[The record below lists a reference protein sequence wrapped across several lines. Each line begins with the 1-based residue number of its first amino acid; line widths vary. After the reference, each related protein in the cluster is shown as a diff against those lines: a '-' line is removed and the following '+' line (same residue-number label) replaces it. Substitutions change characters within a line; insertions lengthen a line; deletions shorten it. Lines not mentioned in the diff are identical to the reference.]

1 MAWQVTQMPWQ
12 PMEDINS
19 GKGSDWFAWLKSSD
33 GIHVQVQIG
42 FQATQER
49 ANEIV
54 AEFRWHPNS
63 YFGHG
68 VRVTLQPL
76 NPSPLPAAADP
87 MARNCY

>member
-1 MAWQVTQMPWQ
+1 
-12 PMEDINS
+12 MEDINS

-54 AEFRWHPNS
+54 AEIRCTPTPIL
-63 YFGHG
+63 GMG
-68 VRVTLQPL
+68 
-76 NPSPLPAAADP
+76 
-87 MARNCY
+87 

>member
-1 MAWQVTQMPWQ
+1 MTDRKRKNAMAWQVTQMPWQ

-54 AEFRWHPNS
+54 AEIRCTPTPIL
-63 YFGHG
+63 GMG
-68 VRVTLQPL
+68 
-76 NPSPLPAAADP
+76 
-87 MARNCY
+87 

>member
-1 MAWQVTQMPWQ
+1 
-12 PMEDINS
+12 MEDINS

-54 AEFRWHPNS
+54 AEFA
-63 YFGHG
+63 G
-68 VRVTLQPL
+68 
-76 NPSPLPAAADP
+76 SPTPILG
-87 MARNCY
+87 MG